1 MRYRRSTHHH
11 HHHQNFIE
19 SSSQQQQIEKMTDD
33 FKCTICLEN
42 FETGLKHNKDKGGC
56 GQPVCRQCYSRL
68 TLMEGS
74 TRCPSCRG
82 DFRPGNA
89 IGVIKQKPKPYKPPK
104 PKCRRCGG
112 NHKDENSLKCPNK
125 WMTWKQYW
133 RPANIN
139 GGNKPK
145 PTFCQQCMQEGKVY
159 HHIDQLIE
167 MNPRQ
172 KKKQSIWEQI
182 LRNSPATFVCN
193 GHRMD
198 SAILFDVSSS
208 EDEASADEVI
218 DSGSGW
224 TTENEEAPAA
234 TTGGGSKDY
243 IDKIFM
249 MMRQEIDN
257 HKENTNR
264 IIRLIQKCE
273 TIAQLNSLKDL
284 PLFKI
289 D

>member
-1 MRYRRSTHHH
+1 MH
-11 HHHQNFIE
+11 
-19 SSSQQQQIEKMTDD
+19 
-33 FKCTICLEN
+33 
-42 FETGLKHNKDKGGC
+42 
-56 GQPVCRQCYSRL
+56 
-68 TLMEGS
+68 
-74 TRCPSCRG
+74 
-82 DFRPGNA
+82 
-89 IGVIKQKPKPYKPPK
+89 
-104 PKCRRCGG
+104 
-112 NHKDENSLKCPNK
+112 
-125 WMTWKQYW
+125 
-133 RPANIN
+133 
-139 GGNKPK
+139 
-145 PTFCQQCMQEGKVY
+145 EGKRY
-159 HHIDQLIE
+159 HHVDELI
-167 MNPRQ
+167 NLHPSQ
-172 KKKQSIWEQI
+172 KKKQKDWWEL
-182 LRNSPATFVCN
+182 LRGSPQSFVCWR
-193 GHRMD
+193 HR
-198 SAILFDVSSS
+198 SETALFDATSS